1 METAIFAAGCF
12 WGVEAAFAE
21 LPGVSAT
28 EVGYCGG
35 VYDKPTYED
44 VCTGSTGHAEA
55 VRITFDPAKI
65 NYATLVE
72 KFFALHDPTQI
83 DRQGPDIGDQYRSAI
98 FTTTQEQA
106 GIAQQVKDDLT
117 RKAVFKR
124 PIATLIQ
131 SAMPFWR
138 AEEYHQKYIA
148 KHGGR
153 SCHV

>member
-21 LPGVSAT
+21 LPGVATT

-35 VYDKPTYED
+35 SYDKPTYED
-44 VCTGSTGHAEA
+44 VCTGATGHAEA
-55 VRITFDPAKI
+55 VRIVFDPTAI
-65 NYATLVE
+65 SYAMLVG
-72 KFFALHDPTQI
+72 KFFALHDPTQV
-83 DRQGPDIGDQYRSAI
+83 DRQGPDVGDQYRSAI
-98 FTTTQEQA
+98 FATTSEQA
-106 GIAQQVKDDLT
+106 DIARKIKEDLT
-117 RKAVFKR
+117 HKAAFKR

-131 SAMPFWR
+131 PATSFWR

-148 KHGGR
+148 KHGGG